1 MSLRALVCG
10 QPTAQ
15 YVALGLDSR
24 AKAQAARRSAFNY
37 SGTSTLR
44 HSLEVHVQLILVA
57 LQAHTPTSS
66 YTYKHRKPICTDTQ
80 ILSFIY
86 NSPTERDRGTETAGR
101 SLQQTAKTTT
111 LLYQNPSAVFF
122 YTKRPSM
129 SARPLL
135 YRHSDE

>member
-1 MSLRALVCG
+1 MDNQLHSMWHWDWIQG
-10 QPTAQ
+10 Q
-15 YVALGLDSR
+15 
-24 AKAQAARRSAFNY
+24 KAQAAGHSASNY

-44 HSLEVHVQLILVA
+44 HCLEVHVQLILVA

-66 YTYKHRKPICTDTQ
+66 YTYKHRKLICIETDTQ

-122 YTKRPSM
+122 NTKRPSM

-135 YRHSDE
+135 YKHSDE